1 MKKNWLW
8 LLTLELVACG
18 KPLEIASDVTLKHQ
32 YDAAFQR
39 QVQLLQAEQVR
50 VSATAAGKAGP
61 SILMLDVLN
70 PQNQPEN
77 PDSLKQRVRKLAH
90 LLVADLASPERYQVV
105 NAQATFKHG
114 GLFSMDSKSNTT
126 SSQAFIYPTASL
138 K

>member
-1 MKKNWLW
+1 MKNKWLW
-8 LLTLELVACG
+8 LLALGLTACG
-18 KPLEIASDVTLKHQ
+18 QQVEVASDVALKHQ
-32 YDAAFQR
+32 HDAAFQR

-61 SILMLDVLN
+61 AILMLDVLN

-77 PDSLKQRVRKLAH
+77 PDSLKQRVHKLAH

-114 GLFSMDSKSNTT
+114 GLFSMDSKATST